1 MNKPLQ
7 LTIALLALLM
17 LALLPSAAMADLCY
31 SCSSGSK
38 KGCKQCRSRSGKDT
52 QKDRKICKDMGCKV
66 SGTSSCSKAANVK
79 VCWAPRP
86 RAIPAVEMFPYR

>member
-31 SCSSGSK
+31 SCSSGMES
-38 KGCKQCRSRSGKDT
+38 
-52 QKDRKICKDMGCKV
+52 V
-66 SGTSSCSKAANVK
+66 A
-79 VCWAPRP
+79 
-86 RAIPAVEMFPYR
+86 